1 MEFFKPAA
9 FLGYLTNGFLLKGVV
24 ITLGM
29 TVATVIGGLIL
40 GVIVAFMRMS
50 ANPVLSNL
58 ARFYVWVFRGTPLLI
73 QLVIIYTGLP
83 QMGIRLGVVESSLL
97 ALILNEAAYM
107 AEIVRSGFMGVPAG
121 QREAAESLGLP
132 GWLVVWK
139 VTFPQAFRLMI
150 PPLGNSINGLLKA
163 TSITSVISMEELL
176 RRSQMV
182 MQEKFEVLEVFAAA
196 ALFYL
201 LMTTTW
207 GFVQALLEKRF
218 GAPMAAARISRPEV
232 PRAVRAAGRER
243 TETP

>member
-9 FLGYLTNGFLLKGVV
+9 FFGYLTNEFLLTGVLV
-24 ITLGM
+24 TLGM

-40 GVIVAFMRMS
+40 GLIVAFMRMA
-50 ANPVLSNL
+50 ANPVLNNV

-83 QMGIRLGVVESSLL
+83 QLGLRLGVIESSLL

-107 AEIVRSGFMGVPAG
+107 AEIVRSGFMGVAAG

-132 GWLVVWK
+132 RWLVVWK

-163 TSITSVISMEELL
+163 TSICSVISMEELL

-201 LMTTTW
+201 IMTTAW
-207 GFVQALLEKRF
+207 GLVQSLLEKRY
-218 GAPMAAARISRPEV
+218 GASMATAR
-232 PRAVRAAGRER
+232 
-243 TETP
+243 T